1 MGGDRRGGRPAL
13 LTACLC
19 VLAAACGSSAPSSS
33 PTASAS
39 ATTSTTSAS
48 TPTATAAAATPA
60 PHTPVPTTAAPAVN
74 PPPPNPCALGPQATP
89 AGTITANY
97 PTALAFAPDGRLF
110 WTERSGTVK
119 VWQNGAA
126 KTFASVATVTV
137 EPGGGYSERGLLGIA
152 LAPTFAQDHFV
163 YAFYS
168 NTDYTHQTVIRWTDC
183 AGTGTNPTT
192 LITLPSGGDCCH
204 KGGRLA
210 FSPDGHLFVTLGEE
224 HTAPAAQNTSDV
236 RGKLLRYTAAGGVPP
251 DNPFGSPV
259 WAYGLRNPFGIAVS
273 ASGQVAVT
281 NNGPSGDAGSP
292 STGYDTVILS
302 ITRGAGYQWPYCYGY
317 SHPISSGGNA
327 ISNGACPAGQLG
339 PDWSSEA
346 STVVPTGATFV
357 DGSGPAGYAGHLV
370 MCTFDVGMRILTP
383 GSPHA
388 TVSNGPAQC
397 RLDVKQGPNH
407 ALYYSDTG
415 AIYRLG

>member
-1 MGGDRRGGRPAL
+1 MNRDRSARRPAL
-13 LTACLC
+13 LAAWPCIL
-19 VLAAACGSSAPSSS
+19 LAACGSSAPGSS
-33 PTASAS
+33 PTASATAS
-39 ATTSTTSAS
+39 STTSPTP
-48 TPTATAAAATPA
+48 TPTA
-60 PHTPVPTTAAPAVN
+60 TAAPAVN
-74 PPPPNPCALGPQATP
+74 PPPPNPCALGPQAPP
-89 AGTITANY
+89 AGTISANY

-152 LAPTFAQDHFV
+152 LAPTFSQDHFV

-168 NTDYTHQTVIRWTDC
+168 NTDYTHQTVIRWADC

-210 FSPDGHLFVTLGEE
+210 FSPDGHLLVTLGEE
-224 HTAPAAQNTSDV
+224 HSAPAAQDTSDV
-236 RGKLLRYTAAGGVPP
+236 RGKLLRYTATGGVPA
-251 DNPFGSPV
+251 DNPFHNPV
-259 WAYGLRNPFGIAVS
+259 WAYGLRNPFGIAIS
-273 ASGQVAVT
+273 AGGQIAVT

-302 ITRGAGYQWPYCYGY
+302 VTRGAGYQWPYCYGY
-317 SHPISSGGNA
+317 SHPISGGGNA

-357 DGSGPAGYAGHLV
+357 DASGPAGYAGHLV
-370 MCTFDVGMRILTP
+370 VCTFNAGMRILTP

-388 TVSNGPAQC
+388 TVSSGPAQC

-407 ALYYSDTG
+407 ALYYSETG